1 MKIQSEIY
9 KELLAVKYLIIRF
22 ISSTALSVYQI

>member
-9 KELLAVKYLIIRF
+9 KELLAAKYLIIRS
-22 ISSTALSVYQI
+22 ISLTALSVYQI